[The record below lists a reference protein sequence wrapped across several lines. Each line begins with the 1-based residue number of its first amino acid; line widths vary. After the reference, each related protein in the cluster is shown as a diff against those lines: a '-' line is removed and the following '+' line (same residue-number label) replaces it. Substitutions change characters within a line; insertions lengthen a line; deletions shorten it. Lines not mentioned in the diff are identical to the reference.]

1 MMFKL
6 VEGFTIIGTDFL
18 FLFGWE
24 IYEEVF
30 ESYDNSKI
38 KIRDTSS
45 GDNSLCLFYISIK
58 FFE

>member
-45 GDNSLCLFYISIK
+45 
-58 FFE
+58 